1 VPIGIIITTKPYYR
15 WSASGIIPEL
25 DFWVVIVS
33 HTSLGE
39 EGESSYV
46 LNEMINT
53 PHVSTERD
61 VAGNWTVHFGII
73 RSIFYLS

>member
-1 VPIGIIITTKPYYR
+1 MPIGIIIATKPYHT
-15 WSASGIIPEL
+15 WSASRIIPEL

-33 HTSLGE
+33 HTSLGG

-46 LNEMINT
+46 LNEMIYT

-61 VAGNWTVHFGII
+61 VAVNWTVHFGII